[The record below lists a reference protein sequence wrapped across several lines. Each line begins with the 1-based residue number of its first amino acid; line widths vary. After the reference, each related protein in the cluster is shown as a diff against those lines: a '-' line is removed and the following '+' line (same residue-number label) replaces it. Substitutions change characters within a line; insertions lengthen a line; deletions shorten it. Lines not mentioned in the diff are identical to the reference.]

1 MCMCLVDFEDVRLT
15 LFPVFGCPEEESEE
29 VKEGEGGGEEG
40 GDAEPEAEQKETE
53 APPEESA

>member
-15 LFPVFGCPEEESEE
+15 LSPVFGCPEEEEE

-40 GDAEPEAEQKETE
+40 GDAECRIVCI
-53 APPEESA
+53 